1 MRNLSR
7 FIPGEEIDAVA
18 QWSFGAVD
26 SASLR
31 ALAKAQ
37 TEEDAAHAA
46 RDDVVRR
53 QAFAEGFAQGRAHA
67 AVQAEQRMAEYTR
80 VQGQD
85 AAQRLAALLAAA
97 QAQVEQA
104 RQTMAQGVLEL
115 SVEMARQVLRHELSV
130 NPNVLQPVVR
140 EGLAVLAAD
149 NQHATI
155 RLNTVDLE
163 VVRDALGVAFEG
175 LALKAVADASVKP
188 GGCII
193 ESAGTVVD
201 ATLQTRW
208 RRVVAKLGLEL
219 DWDD

>member
-26 SASLR
+26 SAALR
-31 ALAKAQ
+31 AVAKAQ

-46 RDDVVRR
+46 RDDVVRT

-67 AVQAEQRMAEYTR
+67 AVEVEHRMAEYTR

-85 AAQRLAALLAAA
+85 AAQQLAALLAAA
-97 QAQVEQA
+97 QAQIEQA
-104 RQTMAQGVLEL
+104 RQAMAQGVLEL

-163 VVRDALGVAFEG
+163 VVREALGVAFEG

>member
-26 SASLR
+26 SAALR
-31 ALAKAQ
+31 AVAKAQ
-37 TEEDAAHAA
+37 TEEDLAQAA
-46 RDDVVRR
+46 RDDVVRT

-67 AVQAEQRMAEYTR
+67 AVEAEQRMVEYTR

-85 AAQRLAALLAAA
+85 AAHRLAALLAAA

-149 NQHATI
+149 NQFATI
-155 RLNTVDLE
+155 RLNAIDVE
-163 VVRDALGVAFEG
+163 VVREALGAVFEG

-219 DWDD
+219 AWDD

>member
-26 SASLR
+26 SAALR
-31 ALAKAQ
+31 AMAKAQ
-37 TEEDAAHAA
+37 TEEDLAQAA
-46 RDDVVRR
+46 RDDVVRT

-67 AVQAEQRMAEYTR
+67 AVEAEQRMVEYTR

-85 AAQRLAALLAAA
+85 AAHRLAALLAAA

-115 SVEMARQVLRHELSV
+115 SVEIARQVLRHELSV

-149 NQHATI
+149 NQFATI
-155 RLNTVDLE
+155 RLNAIDVE
-163 VVRDALGVAFEG
+163 VVREALGAVFEG

-208 RRVVAKLGLEL
+208 RRVVAKLGLEMA
-219 DWDD
+219 WDD